1 MATEDRESAT
11 VLVISDDDELGALL
25 ALNLRR
31 RRLFVEQTNFRLAA
45 SPHWSPACVRPGVVV
60 ISAERSST
68 DPLAFLR
75 ATRGQ
80 PWLSGVQIVLAAH
93 DSTRIIAKLGN
104 PITMIATELD
114 DVGAIVAATQTHV
127 SRNAAVLSG
136 RSASQKSE
144 AK

>member
-1 MATEDRESAT
+1 MVTEDREGAT

-31 RRLFVEQTNFRLAA
+31 RRLSVEQTNFRLAA
-45 SPHWSPACVRPGVVV
+45 SPRWSPACVRPGVVV
-60 ISAERSST
+60 LSAERSST

-75 ATRGQ
+75 ATREHL
-80 PWLSGVQIVLAAH
+80 WLADVQIVLAAH
-93 DSTRIIAKLGN
+93 DSARIIAKLGN

-114 DVGAIVAATQTHV
+114 DVGAIIAATQAHV
-127 SRNAAVLSG
+127 SRNAAVPSG
-136 RSASQKSE
+136 RNASQNSE